1 MQRRWIGSPDY
12 RAAVD
17 MLKAARVEHGLS
29 QRELAKRLGKPV
41 SFVNKIELIERRVD
55 IIEFIQIC
63 RALNITSGSL
73 IDQIAAATRI
83 DPEF

>member
-12 RAAVD
+12 RAAID
-17 MLKAARVEHGLS
+17 MLKATRVELGLS
-29 QRELAKRLGKPV
+29 QREVAKRIGKPV

-63 RALNITSGSL
+63 RALDIKPGVL
-73 IDQIAAATRI
+73 IDQIAAATRM
-83 DPEF
+83 DPDF